1 MKELQHLWKSI
12 GNSTTENTIIIRHKY
27 TQYRSSGYD
36 IIKLTSNHKKLY
48 FASMGLIGTPGII
61 DKADDENSMPLLMR
75 EGMITS
81 Y

>member
-1 MKELQHLWKSI
+1 
-12 GNSTTENTIIIRHKY
+12 
-27 TQYRSSGYD
+27 
-36 IIKLTSNHKKLY
+36 
-48 FASMGLIGTPGII
+48 MGLIGTPGII